1 MQPQPA
7 SLPACRNT
15 HSTKQTP
22 FLENQQKK
30 KKKKKTSEQ
39 DPSFTRQ
46 NPKQPEFHK

>member
-7 SLPACRNT
+7 CLLARNT

-30 KKKKKTSEQ
+30 KKKTSEQ
-39 DPSFTRQ
+39 DPSFTPQ